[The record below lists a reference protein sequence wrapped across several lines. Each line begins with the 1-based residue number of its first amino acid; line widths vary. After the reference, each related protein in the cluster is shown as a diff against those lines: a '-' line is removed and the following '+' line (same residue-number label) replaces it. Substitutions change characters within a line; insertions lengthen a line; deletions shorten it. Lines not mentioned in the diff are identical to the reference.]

1 MRFQMGFT
9 SILIILQMIFI
20 LAGYITESPNSL
32 IKFNKLDEARRVI
45 GLFNHESK
53 IDEIIH

>member
-1 MRFQMGFT
+1 
-9 SILIILQMIFI
+9 MIFI